1 MLCVAPSTSLSAQ
14 PKVCGTRADEQTYEA
29 VGRVV
34 LPRRIWGKK
43 KPSWRKSK
51 DRPSASTSY
60 LLPTMSEMSF
70 CIPNLSCI
78 ILDIYLGVFEKLVK
92 KWIGLNYLVID
103 FLSSLN

>member
-14 PKVCGTRADEQTYEA
+14 PKVCGTRADEQTYEV

-43 KPSWRKSK
+43 KPSCRKSK

-60 LLPTMSEMSF
+60 LFPTMSEMSIYTF
-70 CIPNLSCI
+70 NLSCI
-78 ILDIYLGVFEKLVK
+78 VLDIYLYVFENFKQSD
-92 KWIGLNYLVID
+92 W
-103 FLSSLN
+103 FELSSI